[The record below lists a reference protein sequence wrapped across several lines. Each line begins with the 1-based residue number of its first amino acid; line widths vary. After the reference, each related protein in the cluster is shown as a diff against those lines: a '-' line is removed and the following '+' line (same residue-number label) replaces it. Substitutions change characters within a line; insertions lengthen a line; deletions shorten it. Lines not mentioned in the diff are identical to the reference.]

1 MQSCNPAPPHL
12 GVHLLKIIECSL
24 STYTKIWRVN
34 EVFWRLFFPT
44 LTCCSCCNLSVLWLA
59 IVTFNEAKVPLK
71 AVSCA
76 VNEFDLT
83 PPWNVY
89 TAQFDPGWGHPTC
102 HVRVIKLKWE
112 IIWTGGLPHLPEV
125 SNLHVNRD
133 YMNRRLPHLPSG
145 LFHLA
150 GVPHLQVN
158 RLLILTVI
166 GEVTVDSYNSF

>member
-24 STYTKIWRVN
+24 STYTKTWRVN

-76 VNEFDLT
+76 VNEFDPTRIRPRLGGLSHLETFTRHNLT
-83 PPWNVY
+83 PV
-89 TAQFDPGWGHPTC
+89 
-102 HVRVIKLKWE
+102 
-112 IIWTGGLPHLPEV
+112 
-125 SNLHVNRD
+125 
-133 YMNRRLPHLPSG
+133 
-145 LFHLA
+145 
-150 GVPHLQVN
+150 
-158 RLLILTVI
+158 
-166 GEVTVDSYNSF
+166 EVTPPIM